1 MSICENCRRRTTSC
15 HADCADYLA
24 EHIVGAPGRKTQA
37 ERDADDYAAH
47 AVYMGGR
54 RKSGSKIYKGR
65 RTAAWRIMGGHRNG

>member
-1 MSICENCRRRTTSC
+1 MSVCDNCLRRSERC
-15 HADCADYLA
+15 HADCTDYLA
-24 EHIVGAPGRKTQA
+24 EHIVGVPGRKTQA

-65 RTAAWRIMGGHRNG
+65 WKATWHVANGNRQG